1 MKKNGIKIDLQNLI
15 NKTDIPKNINFNIE
29 KLKKNK
35 EYWNPI
41 IDKII
46 ENMNFI
52 EYIDTETENLNNFSI
67 FNFEKRA
74 LRKEIIIFYL
84 NNYNIYPENFMAN
97 AKAEVYKTPFI
108 INDLYSNIYFS
119 NFDYFINN
127 NINFPP
133 LEEEQFDSFKK
144 NLLEK
149 INEDIIKHLYEF
161 NKEEEI
167 DDFLFKKKLNR
178 DIILHS
184 YKFIQNEKIN
194 NILKEYDFKND
205 VHLFYFVLFH
215 TYEEKYIKNIDE
227 YENFKENKYI
237 IDYFINLYLNRSN
250 LKTTFLLPFISYI
263 SNYITKE
270 EFSNLIF
277 ESIGY
282 LKNNVPD
289 FNVSDVYYYRE
300 ETIEISK
307 KDIEGI
313 INKNNIVRDELKKI
327 NDLSTLKEFLKNI
340 NNYYFY
346 FSNKKKSIY
355 VYKYIVEEFLIRTY
369 LKKKEKFLKNNNNNN
384 NNNIFLINLLKL
396 SNINDNFKL
405 KLILNL

>member
-1 MKKNGIKIDLQNLI
+1 MENSIQKDLLNLI
-15 NKTDIPKNINFNIE
+15 NDNKEKNKIKNININIE
-29 KLKKNK
+29 NLKKHK
-35 EYWNPI
+35 KYWIPI
-41 IDKII
+41 INKYT
-46 ENMNFI
+46 NNSNFI
-52 EYIDTETENLNNFSI
+52 EYIDVVAKDISFLAMDQ
-67 FNFEKRA
+67 RA

-84 NNYNIYPENFMAN
+84 NNYNIYPENFMA
-97 AKAEVYKTPFI
+97 KGEEVYNTPFI
-108 INDLYSNIYFS
+108 KQLYSNIYFS
-119 NFDYFINN
+119 DFDYFIENK
-127 NINFPP
+127 INFPP
-133 LEEEQFDSFKK
+133 LEVGQFDSFKK
-144 NLLEK
+144 NLLNK

-237 IDYFINLYLNRSN
+237 IDYFINLYLDRSN

-282 LKNNVPD
+282 LENNVPD

-307 KDIEGI
+307 KGIEDI
-313 INKNNIVRDELKKI
+313 INKNNIVRDKLKKI

-355 VYKYIVEEFLIRTY
+355 VYKYIVEKFLIRTY
-369 LKKKEKFLKNNNNNN
+369 LEKKKFLKNNNNNNN

-396 SNINDNFKL
+396 SNINNNLKL
-405 KLILNL
+405 NLILN